1 MAADKKL
8 LSTLEVPLAA
18 ILCSLSGSVAVL
30 VVSQIHVSHL
40 VNSNKVLS
48 LSEISL
54 LQFPVVKQL
63 SLSLA
68 ACSEIRSF
76 NPASSCL
83 ELTTDERPTFF
94 QGLSD

>member
-8 LSTLEVPLAA
+8 LSTLEVQLAA
-18 ILCSLSGSVAVL
+18 IQYSLSGNIAVL
-30 VVSQIHVSHL
+30 GVSQIHVSRF
-40 VNSNKVLS
+40 VCSDQVLS
-48 LSEISL
+48 LFEISL

-63 SLSLA
+63 SLSSA

-83 ELTTDERPTFF
+83 ELTTDERLTFF
-94 QGLSD
+94 